1 MRKYRRE
8 SLETRQKR
16 RNERIMKT
24 FKMKDLD
31 IRYRFGGTSSGTPG
45 VEIATHKGAFK
56 NRTKM
61 V

>member
-1 MRKYRRE
+1 M
-8 SLETRQKR
+8 ETRQER